1 MAGLIQQNMGP
12 AQPEEEAQEGEQ
24 PMVGGQGPAEEAAE
38 GSDESD
44 PGYAQAMA
52 FAMEALYRNKA
63 AKQIAQTLR
72 SASDPSEAMADTAYN
87 IVSIVDEKT
96 GGAVPDELLALFASR
111 ILEEVAAIADAAG
124 VKVQP
129 SDIALALKQMI
140 LRFLGEQGMDTTQ
153 LEQAM
158 NQVDPA
164 EFNRLAQEA

>member
-52 FAMEALYRNKA
+52 FAMEALYR
-63 AKQIAQTLR
+63 TLR